1 MTLRRVTGPVSLL
14 CCNGCHGGLR
24 GQWVLFGKIHA
35 PPRTSVLLQPGKGGG
50 RHLIC
55 TPALES
61 PWHQFPCY
69 YSLGKAKSGQ
79 LYRKV
84 MDNFCLQNFK
94 GKPG

>member
-1 MTLRRVTGPVSLL
+1 MTSEPVVL
-14 CCNGCHGGLR
+14 
-24 GQWVLFGKIHA
+24 QWV
-35 PPRTSVLLQPGKGGG
+35 PRRASRPVGAFWKKSCSPANLGLLQPGKGGG

-79 LYRKV
+79 LYRKL

-94 GKPG
+94 GRPG